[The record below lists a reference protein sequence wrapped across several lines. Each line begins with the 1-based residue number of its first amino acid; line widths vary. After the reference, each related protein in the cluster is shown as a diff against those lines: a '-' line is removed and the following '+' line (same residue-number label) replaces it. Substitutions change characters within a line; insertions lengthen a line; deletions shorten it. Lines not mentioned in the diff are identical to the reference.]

1 MPPLVPSGADYKD
14 ELHLLGVLP
23 QNQLVESLRADAK
36 NKKRRSVETS
46 PVPIAKSHK
55 SNFRK
60 HISASLPV
68 MHTGV
73 VPIEN
78 SGVTRDSSLALT
90 GPRADSAYGLG
101 VSLSCGLFAHF
112 PGPLTFLE
120 PLGVSP
126 CEDRVV
132 PAEAPLPLVNEAEIG
147 FGIEQGNICGMSD
160 IDIDFGERKELMLG
174 ETGAA
179 V

>member
-1 MPPLVPSGADYKD
+1 M
-14 ELHLLGVLP
+14 LGVLP

-60 HISASLPV
+60 QISSSLPV
-68 MHTGV
+68 MHTEV

-90 GPRADSAYGLG
+90 GPRAEAAYGLG
-101 VSLSCGLFAHF
+101 VSFSLGSFAHF

-120 PLGVSP
+120 PLGACP
-126 CEDRVV
+126 HEDRAL
-132 PAEAPLPLVNEAEIG
+132 PAASLSRSEAPLPLVNEAEIG

-174 ETGAA
+174 EPGAA